1 MQDRR
6 RRGFKQLEHETDGLV
21 LLQSQGQEVSNWEQS
36 QPCDGCRILEG
47 NWARQT
53 HSRGKA
59 AAVDRPAQDARVLQR
74 PRTSRREDRLD
85 HARVSPGRQ
94 PCRHDHTLC
103 NARQSLVP
111 TLLSSVLLGL
121 ILLQKNFSR
130 MHKLDRLTVGMIF
143 SAGRR

>member
-6 RRGFKQLEHETDGLV
+6 RRGVKQLEHETDGLV

-85 HARVSPGRQ
+85 HARVPPGRQ
-94 PCRHDHTLC
+94 PCRHNHTLC
-103 NARQSLVP
+103 NARRPPRQRYCLVYF
-111 TLLSSVLLGL
+111 LV
-121 ILLQKNFSR
+121 
-130 MHKLDRLTVGMIF
+130 
-143 SAGRR
+143 